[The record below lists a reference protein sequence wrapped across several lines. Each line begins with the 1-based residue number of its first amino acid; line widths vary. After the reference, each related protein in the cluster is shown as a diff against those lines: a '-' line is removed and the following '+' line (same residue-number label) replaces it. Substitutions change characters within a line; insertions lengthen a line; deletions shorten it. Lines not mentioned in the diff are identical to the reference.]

1 MSKPFDMKPLLLLA
15 SIVRSD
21 MIGSAVTC
29 ELCWWIFGNGM
40 VFSFVPLHVV
50 VDQLASDTICTNA
63 AFFRCSWS

>member
-40 VFSFVPLHVV
+40 VVSYADGFGTRDISNPHT
-50 VDQLASDTICTNA
+50 SHK
-63 AFFRCSWS
+63 